1 MSEDDDYADL
11 GGPNDEEELG
21 LKFHDEYNLS
31 LVETGGVVISD
42 IGAPTEESKAKK
54 TRKRKQPGE
63 GATKPKPSSVNKLA
77 RLQKTHTRI
86 TNKAASNI
94 ASAAFDLYAS
104 STLKEARDEA
114 ERGQVECIDALRKI
128 RSTLRETQSAP
139 PLLAEHAKLVKKI
152 KKSSSDRDQ
161 LLDDAA
167 TTIEKM
173 GRDLRRLEEA
183 FESLAESFGKN
194 SARCLAATK
203 NGINDPSRLALVAT
217 PVTHSAALLAPSDN
231 QAIASLISNDKK
243 KLALVD
249 EYQHPRVAMVI
260 GSDGSAT
267 IGASTRPGRLTAHG
281 KPGTDYIAYSW
292 ARSQL
297 VPTSKAAARSANRV
311 AAGNRVAAKKAQ
323 TENYMRTQLATE
335 ETLTKANLLAAAA
348 AAATQTP
355 QTLEA
360 PHQKQIAFK

>member
-1 MSEDDDYADL
+1 MSEDDEVDV
-11 GGPNDEEELG
+11 GGPEDEDELG
-21 LKFHDEYNLS
+21 LKFRDEYNLS

-42 IGAPTEESKAKK
+42 IGAKPEEPKVKK

-63 GATKPKPSSVNKLA
+63 GPTKPKTGSVDKLA
-77 RLQKTHTRI
+77 RLQKTHARI

-104 STLKEARDEA
+104 STLKETRDEA
-114 ERGQVECIDALRKI
+114 ERGQVDCIDALRKI
-128 RSTLRETQSAP
+128 RSTLRETQAAP

-152 KKSSSDRDQ
+152 KKSASDRDQ

-173 GRDLRRLEEA
+173 GRELRRLEDA

-203 NGINDPSRLALVAT
+203 NGIDDPSRLALAGT
-217 PVTHSAALLAPSDN
+217 SVTHSVALLAPSDN
-231 QAIASLISNDKK
+231 QAIVSLVSNDKK

-249 EYQHPRVAMVI
+249 EYQHPRVALVI
-260 GSDGSAT
+260 GSDGSAA
-267 IGASTRPGRLTAHG
+267 IGASTRPGRLAAHG

-323 TENYMRTQLATE
+323 TENYMRTQLAAE

-348 AAATQTP
+348 TQTP
-355 QTLEA
+355 QALEA
-360 PHQKQIAFK
+360 PPPRAQKQIAFK